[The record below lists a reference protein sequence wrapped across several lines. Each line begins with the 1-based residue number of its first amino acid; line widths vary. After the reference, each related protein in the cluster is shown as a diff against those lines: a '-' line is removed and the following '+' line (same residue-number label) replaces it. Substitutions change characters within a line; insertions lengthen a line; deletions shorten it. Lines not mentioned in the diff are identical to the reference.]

1 MAISSLPTRAELVK
15 ECEYLNNLSLLE
27 TVSDIHIR
35 KLREEIRDWKGLMK
49 ELGLEEHEIHFIDLQ
64 EPTGIIRGNNH
75 IMGIFSSFFFWIS

>member
-1 MAISSLPTRAELVK
+1 MK

-64 EPTGIIRGNNH
+64 EPTGTIRGNNH
-75 IMGIFSSFFFWIS
+75 IMGI